1 MLGVNDKLESKA
13 IKLPLPKDW
22 MNVLGQEFEK
32 DYMNDLKPF

>member
-13 IKLPLPKDW
+13 IKSPLPEDW